1 MRNNIY
7 YHNHILGEI
16 RCVVIA
22 VIHVNVKIV
31 SVRNKL

>member
-22 VIHVNVKIV
+22 VIRVNVKTV
-31 SVRNKL
+31 VVENKL